1 MALWDSCALLRF
13 ALNDGIIMGV
23 RRMKVTHEG
32 NNGPRILTKRY
43 TPRGNAS
50 GGVKKILESKKRGG
64 WDRSRFSAKF
74 VTALARIARLLPSSL
89 LYGMMP
95 EKCNL
100 LFQKCA
106 LPVPFARVE

>member
-50 GGVKKILESKKRGG
+50 GGVKKILESKKRSRLGPFPLFG
-64 WDRSRFSAKF
+64 EWQEGRSGPS
-74 VTALARIARLLPSSL
+74 LPQFAAICCHRTVS
-89 LYGMMP
+89 
-95 EKCNL
+95 
-100 LFQKCA
+100 
-106 LPVPFARVE
+106 PVHKLII